1 MEGMSRKYAAL
12 AAYLEKQKTD
22 LIALSFAQIEEI
34 IGFALPDSAR
44 EHGVWWTNSPSPGRH
59 NQAWLGAGWE
69 TTNRNLKAQTISFQ
83 RTGVQTGAAPR
94 VATVAKPRRANGTAF
109 DAAALTET
117 DFAADCAVT
126 LKLRWK
132 RLGSVALSTA
142 GKLDFPAAPVEAGLY
157 RLIVRLG
164 NRTTVYVGEAVNLK
178 RRFGNY
184 RRPGATQQTSLR
196 LNALLIEALDR
207 GGTIHVDIAYRDI
220 GLSIGGVTVDADLA
234 DKAVRRM
241 IEQAAIVAH
250 GGIDVE
256 MLNR

>member
-1 MEGMSRKYAAL
+1 MSRKYAAL
-12 AAYLEKQKTD
+12 AAHLEKQNSD
-22 LIALSFAQIEEI
+22 QIALSFAQIEEI
-34 IGFALPDSAR
+34 IGFALPNSAR
-44 EHGVWWTNSPSPGRH
+44 KHGVWWSNSSSPGRH
-59 NQAWLGAGWE
+59 NDAWLNAGWE
-69 TTNRNLKAQTISFQ
+69 TTKCNLKAHTISFQ
-83 RTGVQTGAAPR
+83 RISLRARSEPH
-94 VATVAKPRRANGTAF
+94 ATTANQPRRAKGEAF
-109 DAAALTET
+109 DSSVLTDT

-132 RLGSVALSTA
+132 RLGAVTLSD
-142 GKLDFPAAPVEAGLY
+142 GSKLEFPAAPIEAGLY
-157 RLIVRLG
+157 RLIVRTG

-196 LNALLIEALDR
+196 LNALLTETLGR
-207 GGTIHVDIAYRDI
+207 GGAIHIDVCYQDI
-220 GLSIGGVTVDADLA
+220 GLSIAGVTVTADLA

>member
-1 MEGMSRKYAAL
+1 MSQKYAAL
-12 AAYLEKQKTD
+12 AAYLENQNID
-22 LIALSFAQIEEI
+22 LVSLSFAQIENI
-34 IGFALPDSAR
+34 IGMALPDSAR
-44 EHGVWWTNSPSPGRH
+44 KHGVWWSNSPSRGRH
-59 NQAWLGAGWE
+59 NQAWLGTGWE

-83 RTGVQTGAAPR
+83 RAGERAKSQGHIATAAR
-94 VATVAKPRRANGTAF
+94 PRRANGATF
-109 DAAALTET
+109 NAAVLTET

-132 RLGSVALSTA
+132 RLGAVTLSPA

-157 RLIVRLG
+157 RLIVRAG

-196 LNALLIEALDR
+196 LNALLIEAL
-207 GGTIHVDIAYRDI
+207 GQCGAINVDIAYQDI
-220 GLSIGGVTVDADLA
+220 GLNIGGVAMDADLA

>member
-1 MEGMSRKYAAL
+1 MSRKYAAL
-12 AAYLEKQKTD
+12 TVYLENQKAD
-22 LIALSFAQIEEI
+22 RVALSFAQIEKI
-34 IGFALPDSAR
+34 VGFSLPESAR
-44 EHGVWWTNSPSPGRH
+44 KHGPWWTNSPSPGRH
-59 NQAWLGAGWE
+59 NESWLTIGWQ
-69 TTNRNLKAQTISFQ
+69 TADRNLKAETITFQ
-83 RTGVQTGAAPR
+83 RASAP
-94 VATVAKPRRANGTAF
+94 VARKDRSIGIAKPRPTNGAAF
-109 DAAALTET
+109 DPATLTET

-132 RLGSVALSTA
+132 RLGAVTLSA
-142 GKLDFPAAPVEAGLY
+142 ADKLTFPAAPTEAGLY
-157 RLIVRLG
+157 RLIVRTG

-184 RRPGATQQTSLR
+184 RLPGRTQQTSLR
-196 LNALLIEALDR
+196 LNALLRETLAR
-207 GGTIHVDIAYRDI
+207 GGAIAVDIAYQDI
-220 GLSIGGVTVDADLA
+220 GLSIGGVIMEADLA